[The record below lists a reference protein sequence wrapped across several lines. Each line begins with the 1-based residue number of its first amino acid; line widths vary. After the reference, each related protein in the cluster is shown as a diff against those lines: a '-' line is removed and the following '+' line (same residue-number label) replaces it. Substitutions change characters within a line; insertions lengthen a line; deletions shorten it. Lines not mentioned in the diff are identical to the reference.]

1 MSGTWVLLD
10 LLGGVALLLWGVRM
24 VRTGITRAWG
34 DSLRAFLER
43 RLSNRAAAFGGGVA
57 ASTVLGSAT
66 ATTLIVAS
74 LAGAGAVQP
83 ATGLAVLLGADVGS
97 AVVSGLLASG
107 SSLVMSLAPLMLLA
121 GYVTFSA
128 ATEFRP
134 RNAGRVL
141 LGFGLMFLALGL
153 IIGATAP
160 LRGAGLFH
168 QVLGA
173 IAAEPMLAF
182 LGGAILAWLCHSTMA
197 VVLLLSS
204 FVLNGSLAPDDV
216 LPFVLGLN
224 FGGGLPAISAT
235 LDQPALARR
244 LPIANMIC
252 RGTLAVGLLAVSGL
266 LPPMPLAGS
275 QGVALLHAAFNIL
288 AALVFLP
295 LTGPL
300 LRAVERLVPDHGPDH
315 GGGPQH
321 LNRSALA
328 MPSVALTNAAL
339 ETVQMAGL
347 VTRMQVTA
355 LEALSSGRLEPLQ
368 ALGLM
373 DARIGTIL
381 RAVQTYLQELSE
393 AELSDAQS
401 RRARDILIYA
411 SNLEHAGDLIKL
423 NLADRVRRKVRQK
436 IDLPPEEL
444 AAISRLSGIIETSL
458 QLIPGAVASDDVGA
472 ATQLASQKDTFR
484 RSEETE
490 AEAHLGRDGASRNP
504 RVSALFLDIVR
515 DLHGINSRI
524 AAAGYPRVL
533 GAGMM
538 RETRLI
544 AAEE

>member
-34 DSLRAFLER
+34 DSLRGFLER
-43 RLSNRAAAFGGGVA
+43 RLYNRAAAFGGGVV

-74 LAGAGAVQP
+74 LAGAGAVRA

-107 SSLVMSLAPLMLLA
+107 SSVVTSLAPLLLFV
-121 GYVTFSA
+121 GYVTFST

-134 RNAGRVL
+134 RNTGRVFI
-141 LGFGLMFLALGL
+141 GFGLMFLALGL

-160 LRGAGLFH
+160 LRGAILFH

-182 LGGAILAWLCHSTMA
+182 LGGAILAWLCHSTLA

-204 FVLNGSLAPDDV
+204 FVVNGSLAADHV

-224 FGGGLPAISAT
+224 FGGGLPTITAT
-235 LDQPALARR
+235 LDQPVAARR

-252 RGTLAVGLLAVSGL
+252 RGSLALGLLAVSGL
-266 LPPMPLAGS
+266 FPPMPLSGPEA
-275 QGVALLHAAFNIL
+275 VAALHAAFNIL

-295 LTGPL
+295 LTLPV
-300 LRAVERLVPDHGPDH
+300 LRAVDRMVTDPGSDAADGV
-315 GGGPQH
+315 QY
-321 LNRSALA
+321 LNRAALA

-347 VTRMQVTA
+347 VARMQATA
-355 LEALSSGRLEPLQ
+355 LEALTSGRLEPLQ
-368 ALGLM
+368 GIGLM
-373 DARIGTIL
+373 DARVGTIL

-393 AELSDAQS
+393 ADLSESQS
-401 RRARDILIYA
+401 RRAREILIYA

-436 IDLPPEEL
+436 IGLPPEEL
-444 AAISRLSGIIETSL
+444 AAIARLSAIVEASL
-458 QLIPGAVASDDVGA
+458 QLIPGAVASDEVAA
-472 ATQLASQKDTFR
+472 ATMLAQQKDAFR
-484 RSEETE
+484 QAEEAE
-490 AEAHLGRDGASRNP
+490 SEAHLKRGGASRDP

-533 GAGMM
+533 GAGML